1 MIWGWFR
8 GLLSGIQE
16 ADYRSYKEP
25 KAEISCGWYFPP
37 KPETSVC
44 VSIVAGEA
52 LSVRR
57 GQVPPS
63 TRPSVAYS

>member
-25 KAEISCGWYFPP
+25 KAEI
-37 KPETSVC
+37 SVC